1 MDEETKI
8 VQQENPPV
16 EESKKEIPESP
27 ATPAPENNP
36 ANDKLTVW
44 SFVRFFGKLAILI
57 LIVVL
62 VLHACNAN
70 NTKKSIIDAVEH
82 LQISESSDLILYWAI
97 EENLESSEWDFK
109 KTDEEDVYNL
119 ILTGYAPNYDADVEL
134 MFEIHILSDEQF
146 EWRIPLCK
154 LDGEISTE
162 QSDINYVIAIIY
174 DNVGDALV
182 NSLTSYLLGL

>member
-8 VQQENPPV
+8 VQQENPPA
-16 EESKKEIPESP
+16 EESKKEIPETSE
-27 ATPAPENNP
+27 PENAP

-70 NTKKSIIDAVEH
+70 NTKKSIIDAVGH

-134 MFEIHILSDEQF
+134 MFEIHILDDEQF

>member
-16 EESKKEIPESP
+16 EESKKETSESP

-36 ANDKLTVW
+36 VNDKLTVW
-44 SFVRFFGKLAILI
+44 SWIRFFVKIGVVI

-62 VLHACNAN
+62 VLRACSAN
-70 NTKKSIIDAVEH
+70 DTKERIIDAVEH

-97 EENLESSEWDFK
+97 DENLESSEWEFE

-119 ILTGYAPNYDADVEL
+119 TLTGYAPNYDADVEL